1 LGVHELEGRVTAF
14 AEHAL
19 STRVQAMSTSTISP
33 NGVVLLADIGGTNAR
48 FALRSGHDT
57 GPVKQLAV
65 ADHPR
70 FDDALTAFLDREA
83 DGSKVEAAVIAVAG
97 PVRMGR
103 AEFTNS
109 PWTIDAAALKT
120 ALGFKAVSVVNDFEA
135 VARAQPSLKPTDLF
149 RLGGQEPL
157 VTEPILVLGPGTGLG
172 VACLVPAPG
181 GQPLVITT
189 EAGHMHASSWSPR
202 TDAIIEFLRG
212 RHARVSWERMIS
224 GRGLEN
230 LLVAVA
236 AVDGLDVPQRT
247 AAEITQTALDGTCP
261 ASQATVDLFFALL
274 GECAGNLALAF
285 GARGGVYIA
294 GGIVPRFVKDLEAS
308 AFRQRFDDKGRLS
321 PYLKAIPCWLITH
334 PNTAFLG
341 LETMAQALTS
351 PGRQS

>member
-1 LGVHELEGRVTAF
+1 VITF

-19 STRVQAMSTSTISP
+19 STRVQAMSTSTINP

-48 FALRSGHDT
+48 FALRSGHNT

-83 DGSKVEAAVIAVAG
+83 GGSKVEAAVIAVAG

-120 ALGFKAVSVVNDFEA
+120 AHGFKAVSVVNDFEA
-135 VARAQPSLKPTDLF
+135 VARSLPSLKPTDLF

-172 VACLVPAPG
+172 VACLVPSPG

-202 TDAIIEFLRG
+202 TDAIIEYLRG
-212 RHARVSWERMIS
+212 RHGRVSWERMIS

-236 AVDGLDVPQRT
+236 AVDGFDVPKQT
-247 AAEITQTALDGTCP
+247 AAEITQAALDGTCP
-261 ASQATVDLFFALL
+261 ASRATVDLFFALL

-294 GGIVPRFVKDLEAS
+294 GGIVPRFVKELEAS
-308 AFRQRFDDKGRLS
+308 AYRQRFDDKGRLS

-351 PGRQS
+351 PAPK